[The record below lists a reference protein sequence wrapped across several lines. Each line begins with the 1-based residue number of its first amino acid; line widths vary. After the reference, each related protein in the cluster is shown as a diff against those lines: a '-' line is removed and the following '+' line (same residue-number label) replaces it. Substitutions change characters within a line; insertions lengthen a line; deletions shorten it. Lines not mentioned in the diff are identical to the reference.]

1 MKKNPLISSPLPCA
15 GLVVTVLLAMSSMA
29 SAQTTV
35 FQDNMEGGSGGLN
48 GRTVSP
54 TAQVGASNQWWG
66 SQSGQTGTQLSV
78 GNTTATFG
86 KAAAGFDDALLAP
99 GTTSFTMTTS
109 WSIDD
114 ATWVDTGSNIYFGFG
129 NASGDGRGTGQ
140 VTPPTN
146 GFYDNQLAFGFKL
159 SGDFTGTSATI
170 KAGVGSNP
178 SDYSASFTRSSDSVD
193 WAGDFQITYD
203 ILTSMAYLSFKN
215 TGNGETAFT
224 QLAAVS
230 YTGDIGGLWFKADS
244 LPNSAHAGF
253 LFDDITVTAV
263 PESSSSALIAGV
275 LGLACVVIRRR

>member
-1 MKKNPLISSPLPCA
+1 
-15 GLVVTVLLAMSSMA
+15 MSSMA
-29 SAQTTV
+29 AAQTTV

-99 GTTSFTMTTS
+99 GTTRFTMTTS
-109 WSIDD
+109 WNIDD
-114 ATWVDTGSNIYFGFG
+114 TTWVDTGSNIYFGFG
-129 NASGDGRGTGQ
+129 NASGDGRGDGQ
-140 VTPPTN
+140 ATSPTN

-159 SGDFTGTSATI
+159 VGDFTGTSATI
-170 KAGVGSNP
+170 KAGLGNNP
-178 SDYSASFTRSSDSVD
+178 SDYSATFERSSDSVD

-203 ILTSMAYLSFKN
+203 MPTSMAYLSFKN
-215 TGNGETAFT
+215 TGNGETTFT

-230 YTGDIGGLWFKADS
+230 YTGDIGGIWFKADS
-244 LPNSAHAGF
+244 LSTAAHAGF
-253 LFDDITVTAV
+253 LFDDIMVTAV
-263 PESSSSALIAGV
+263 PESASYALIAGA
-275 LGLACVVIRRR
+275 LGLTCVMIRRRR